1 MYDNR
6 LRTALAL
13 TLVLA
18 CAGLVLAPAAHA
30 AGPASDDARSA
41 QTAWSGLGERLA
53 GWLDALLDSTFQ
65 LSPDRLTAASG
76 SGMDPNG
83 EPAPDSG
90 SGMDPDGSPT
100 PTSGSG
106 MDPNG

>member
-18 CAGLVLAPAAHA
+18 FAGLAPAAHA

-41 QTAWSGLGERLA
+41 QTAWAGHGEGLSG
-53 GWLDALLDSTFQ
+53 WQDALLDSAVR
-65 LSPDRLTAASG
+65 LSPERLTAASG
-76 SGMDPNG
+76 HGMDPDG

-90 SGMDPDGSPT
+90 GGMDPNGSPT
-100 PTSGSG
+100 PTSGG
-106 MDPNG
+106 HMDPNG